1 MTSFMPNNYL
11 TREQA
16 AKMLMVTIDASGVE
30 EWRVKQA
37 AGSCEWT
44 DKASIDS
51 TLYDQVFRSCTK

>member
-1 MTSFMPNNYL
+1 MPNNYL

-30 EWRVKQA
+30 EWMIKQP
-37 AGSCEWT
+37 AGSSKWT